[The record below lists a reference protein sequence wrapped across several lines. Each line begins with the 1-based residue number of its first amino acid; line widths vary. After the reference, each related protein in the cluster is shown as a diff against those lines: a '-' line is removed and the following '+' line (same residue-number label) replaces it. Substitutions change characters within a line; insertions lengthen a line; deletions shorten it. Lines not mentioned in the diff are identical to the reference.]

1 VAFGSRAA
9 GGSEKI
15 TPGRRACGSRC
26 VIYAVFTPR
35 EQAFTLRVEDDL
47 RMTGAAMIAS
57 AFLRRRHGLP
67 WLAALVLSW
76 AAASALAQQAGP
88 GRAAYVSWREGSVVF
103 APRGD
108 DEWIDLPANRPLAA
122 GDRVWTDQGARAE
135 LQLGTATLH
144 VDGESHLGISALDET
159 AAQFILQQGHA
170 NARVRDLQAG
180 ENFEIDT
187 PNLAFRATEPGDYR
201 IDVAADGSATRVAVR
216 SGSAQVFGEN
226 GQALRI
232 AAGEQ
237 ASFGGRTLA
246 PAPSPR
252 AWTDAFDRWAEDRNR
267 LEDASL
273 SARYLPPGVVGSAGL
288 DRYGSWDQDPEFGAV
303 WFPSGLA
310 DDWAPYRYGHWETIQ
325 PWGWTWV
332 DDAPW
337 GFAPF
342 HYGRW
347 TTIGGRWA
355 WVPGRLPRRPA
366 YLPAQERH
374 RDAPAPR
381 HLREDTRDGAWP
393 GRRDEHFDRE
403 APRER
408 RLPRPQGALPSVQAA
423 PPVRAW
429 ERGEGRDD
437 RRALPPSVREQLRAQ
452 HEQDRLQREAERQ
465 AREQIRRQEQQRRA
479 APQFRNGAPD
489 VQDVAPPVRNVAPQ
503 VRNVAPQVRNVAPHA
518 PAQVQQVVPDDD
530 GPPRGGHGR
539 WRRDD

>member
-1 VAFGSRAA
+1 M
-9 GGSEKI
+9 
-15 TPGRRACGSRC
+15 T
-26 VIYAVFTPR
+26 R
-35 EQAFTLRVEDDL
+35 EFWVPT
-47 RMTGAAMIAS
+47 MIAF
-57 AFLRRRHGLP
+57 AFLHRRHGLP
-67 WLAALVLSW
+67 WLAALLLSW
-76 AAASALAQQAGP
+76 VAASALAQQAGP
-88 GRAAYVSWREGSVVF
+88 PGRAAYLSWREGSVVF
-103 APRGD
+103 APQGD
-108 DEWIDLPANRPLAA
+108 DEWIDLPANRPLTA

-144 VDGESHLGISALDET
+144 LDGQSHLGISALDQ
-159 AAQFILQQGHA
+159 AGAQFILQQGRA

-187 PNLAFRATEPGDYR
+187 PNLALRATGPGDYR

-237 ASFGGRTLA
+237 ASFGGRTLQ

-252 AWTDAFDRWAEDRNR
+252 AGTDAFDRWAGDRNR

-273 SARYLPPGVVGSAGL
+273 SARYLPPGVVGSTDL
-288 DRYGSWDQDPEFGAV
+288 DRYGNWDQDPEFGAV
-303 WFPSGLA
+303 WFPEGVA
-310 DDWAPYRYGHWETIQ
+310 ADWAPYRYGHWETIQ

-366 YLPAQERH
+366 YVPAQVRH
-374 RDAPAPR
+374 RDAPPPR
-381 HLREDTRDGAWP
+381 HLREGARDGAGP
-393 GRRDEHFDRE
+393 DRRDQRFDGD
-403 APRER
+403 ATRER
-408 RLPRPQGALPSVQAA
+408 RPPRPQGALPSVQAA
-423 PPVRAW
+423 APARPW
-429 ERGEGRDD
+429 ERQESRDD
-437 RRALPPSVREQLRAQ
+437 RRALPPAVREQLRAQ
-452 HEQDRLQREAERQ
+452 REQDRLQRDAERD
-465 AREQIRRQEQQRRA
+465 ARQQIRRQEEQRRA
-479 APQFRNGAPD
+479 APQLRNGAPD
-489 VQDVAPPVRNVAPQ
+489 VQDVAPRVRNVAPQ
-503 VRNVAPQVRNVAPHA
+503 VRNVVPQVRNVAPHA
-518 PAQVQQVVPDDD
+518 PAQVQQVVPDDAA
-530 GPPRGGHGR
+530 PARRAHGR